1 VRWDEEQDDV
11 IRECCYRGAAYVARE
26 IWLRCGVRRT
36 VRAVEMRASRIH
48 VSLVVQTECP
58 ECGAV
63 GVVIN
68 RSTGLCRQCSERL
81 HLAEERAFGDVLEA
95 ERAAAED
102 ERVIADVRRERD
114 AQRKRNSRTCKKY
127 GLKTRRERGRGK
139 G

>member
-1 VRWDEEQDDV
+1 M
-11 IRECCYRGAAYVARE
+11 IRECCYRGAAYVAGE
-26 IWLRCGVRRT
+26 IWRRFGVRRT
-36 VRAVEMRASRIH
+36 VRAVEMRASRIR

-68 RSTGLCRQCSERL
+68 RSTGLCRHCSERL

-95 ERAAAED
+95 ERQAAED
-102 ERVIADVRRERD
+102 ERAIADVRRERD

-127 GLKTRRERGRGK
+127 GLPTRRERGRGK